1 MGAVLVE
8 EDTSLRL
15 RGVSAPGTGF
25 EARCPINLPDAGR
38 ALPPADAPD
47 ASTEKT
53 PAALPTKLRGYAL
66 ALLTGS
72 ALPPAPPVPDGATA
86 PLAWHRHQPR
96 LATVDGTGRV
106 LIHADPAS
114 GATEPPAVLR
124 HSLHAGAR
132 AVAWRPKAG
141 STLAVAGAHGVCVW
155 AHEPGVA
162 STGGSSVATR
172 ASSTLGKSPSAT
184 NRIGGAPEWR
194 LTHLKDDA
202 DASRASR
209 TDVDPYTSP
218 AVTGVGR
225 VVSALAAVVPAPG
238 PGGWGLPRDL
248 FDKRPRA
255 TEGDFAGGRPY
266 DCVCWSPCGRLLA
279 AGSGD
284 RRAVA
289 VWEVGT
295 GARTSIASGVAGT
308 STLSWSPCCRYLF
321 AAHPA
326 GGFTLWETE
335 GWTAARWGTGG
346 SPVSAAAW
354 GPEPPPD
361 DPNAVLSELPE
372 SRDAE
377 GATLLVTTLGS
388 NGQVSALH
396 LPRRGP
402 ALAAQLLPVE
412 LPQLTGEDGAE
423 VNLDVVGM
431 SWDPS
436 GRRLAVVLGRNGSS
450 SKTGVER
457 TPENGQKTVG
467 GVGGA
472 HRGGRVALYAV
483 RTRPVVTTSLLGYVE
498 ADGAGSEAGGAGGP
512 ARTVAMS
519 GPGGGGGDAE
529 AAATLAIGWEGGGV
543 SVVPLYF
550 PRR

>member
-1 MGAVLVE
+1 ME

-53 PAALPTKLRGYAL
+53 PAALPAKLRGYAL

-114 GATEPPAVLR
+114 GATDPPAVLR

-162 STGGSSVATR
+162 STGDPPSRPAPRPPWENPQPRRTASAAPRVATDPSQGRRRRVARVEDRRRPLHVPRGHRRRPRRLR
-172 ASSTLGKSPSAT
+172 ARG
-184 NRIGGAPEWR
+184 R
-194 LTHLKDDA
+194 
-202 DASRASR
+202 RAR
-209 TDVDPYTSP
+209 AGTRRMGP
-218 AVTGVGR
+218 A
-225 VVSALAAVVPAPG
+225 
-238 PGGWGLPRDL
+238 RDL

-308 STLSWSPCCRYLF
+308 STLSWSPCGRYLF

-361 DPNAVLSELPE
+361 DPNAVLSGARK
-372 SRDAE
+372 SR
-377 GATLLVTTLGS
+377 
-388 NGQVSALH
+388 
-396 LPRRGP
+396 RRGSD
-402 ALAAQLLPVE
+402 AARH
-412 LPQLTGEDGAE
+412 DFRFKR
-423 VNLDVVGM
+423 
-431 SWDPS
+431 S
-436 GRRLAVVLGRNGSS
+436 
-450 SKTGVER
+450 
-457 TPENGQKTVG
+457 
-467 GVGGA
+467 GVGVAPAEARSRARRAAPAGGTAAA
-472 HRGGRVALYAV
+472 HRGGR
-483 RTRPVVTTSLLGYVE
+483 R
-498 ADGAGSEAGGAGGP
+498 GG
-512 ARTVAMS
+512 
-519 GPGGGGGDAE
+519 
-529 AAATLAIGWEGGGV
+529 
-543 SVVPLYF
+543 
-550 PRR
+550 